1 MALNCEGAR
10 VTGKP
15 DDPLYDLWAAL
26 GRALAP
32 FGVAV
37 TPTALRLWREQ
48 HALGSG
54 PLWAAERGD
63 REAIDDVIRMLLK
76 LRGPDPQDGAQG
88 TE

>member
-1 MALNCEGAR
+1 MTRNA
-10 VTGKP
+10 

-32 FGVAV
+32 FGIAV

-63 REAIDDVIRMLLK
+63 REALDEAIRLLRE
-76 LRGPDPQDGAQG
+76 LRGPDPQDGAAG
-88 TE
+88 AD